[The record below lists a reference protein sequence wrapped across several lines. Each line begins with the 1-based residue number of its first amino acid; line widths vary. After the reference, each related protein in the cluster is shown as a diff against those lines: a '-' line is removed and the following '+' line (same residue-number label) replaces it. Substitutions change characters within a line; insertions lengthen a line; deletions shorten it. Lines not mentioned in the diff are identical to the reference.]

1 MKMCILDF
9 LMQSA
14 DEKTISAPPAEDV
27 TERILKSLTG
37 SDVTAYTG
45 VHCDITAAL
54 KDEF

>member
-14 DEKTISAPPAEDV
+14 DEKTISTPPAEDV

-37 SDVTAYTG
+37 SDVTAYSG